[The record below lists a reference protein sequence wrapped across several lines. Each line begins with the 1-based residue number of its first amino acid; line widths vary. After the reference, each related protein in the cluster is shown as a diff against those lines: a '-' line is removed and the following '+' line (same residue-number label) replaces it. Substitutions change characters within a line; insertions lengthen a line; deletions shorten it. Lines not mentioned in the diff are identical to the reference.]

1 MIFIDRQIVGHEALA
16 VAPAD
21 DGITARRYDPLD
33 AETESGVVD
42 VECADDVGLVS
53 HRGGGDVRIMDR
65 GEMNDRFGA
74 RHSFHDLTEIL
85 DVSNQIVDRAAL
97 QPGCAIEDGDFVC
110 GAIQQLA
117 NDRLAD
123 FAGSAGNK
131 KLHGKYL
138 TSTCKGSCTFVENHH
153 KL

>member
-1 MIFIDRQIVGHEALA
+1 
-16 VAPAD
+16 
-21 DGITARRYDPLD
+21 
-33 AETESGVVD
+33 
-42 VECADDVGLVS
+42 
-53 HRGGGDVRIMDR
+53 MDR

-85 DVSNQIVDRAAL
+85 DVSNQIFDRAAL
-97 QPGCAIEDGDFVC
+97 RPRCAIEDGDFVS
-110 GAIQQLA
+110 GVIQQLA

-138 TSTCKGSCTFVENHH
+138 TSTWKGLMHFH
-153 KL
+153 